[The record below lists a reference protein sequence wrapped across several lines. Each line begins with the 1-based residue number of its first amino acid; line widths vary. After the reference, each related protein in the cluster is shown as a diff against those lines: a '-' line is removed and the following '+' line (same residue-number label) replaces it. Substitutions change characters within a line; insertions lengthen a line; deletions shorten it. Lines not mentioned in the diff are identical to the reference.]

1 MEVRSSLTD
10 YIERKILKGRAVTLT
25 PELNL
30 LESGILNSLGIL
42 QLVSFIEEQFDI
54 EVPAE
59 DVVYENFHSVGTIDA
74 YIQAQASQTPL

>member
-30 LESGILNSLGIL
+30 LETGILNSLGIL

-54 EVPAE
+54 AVPAE
-59 DVVYENFHSVGTIDA
+59 DVVYENFQSVGTIDA
-74 YIQAQASQTPL
+74 YIREQASQTQQ